1 MNKFV
6 SFVDL
11 LISFNPYF
19 YMDENIY
26 KSDTVEPSLLFISK
40 SDGQRFEFTIP
51 RTDIYNYSN
60 GKDVGSINNMVL
72 TLMSFI
78 RDKKI
83 GEVLDDN
90 IQ

>member
-6 SFVDL
+6 SFIDL
-11 LISFNPYF
+11 LTSFNPYF
-19 YMDENIY
+19 YIDEEKMN
-26 KSDTVEPSLLFISK
+26 KLVEPHLIFISK
-40 SDGQRFEFTIP
+40 SDAQRFEFVIS
-51 RTDIYNYSN
+51 RTDVYDYSN